1 MKVKHTDELIEVD
14 KLPDVPLFVFM
25 VDVLSVSRWPWT
37 FTSCPQQQ
45 VYPVRLTQLWW
56 WLCPLKRAVSRKHG
70 HTNTIQEPRNSSVWP
85 SRCLSAENISPE
97 EEYKIACLLMVF
109 VAVSLPTLA
118 SNVMSQYSPAI
129 EGRTPSFFLFF
140 GRFVKKIL
148 LKWLSHRFYVCSMK
162 CNKEKTQNFKHSKW
176 RFILKSNFYI
186 FPVACSTVSP
196 SRLFCCESPSSVD
209 IISRDVCFLLI
220 QIERNASHI
229 LVFKVPKSTFGKTQH

>member
-1 MKVKHTDELIEVD
+1 MSVL
-14 KLPDVPLFVFM
+14 LFPGFVLSHSFPGQLSGGFQGPHSPRDRHEGKTHWRACRGRYASGCPALCVH

-45 VYPVRLTQLWW
+45 VYPVRSTQLWW

-70 HTNTIQEPRNSSVWP
+70 HTNTIQEARSSSVWP

-129 EGRTPSFFLFF
+129 EGRTPPFIFYLFYFFC
-140 GRFVKKIL
+140 RFVKKI
-148 LKWLSHRFYVCSMK
+148 
-162 CNKEKTQNFKHSKW
+162 
-176 RFILKSNFYI
+176 
-186 FPVACSTVSP
+186 
-196 SRLFCCESPSSVD
+196 
-209 IISRDVCFLLI
+209 
-220 QIERNASHI
+220 
-229 LVFKVPKSTFGKTQH
+229 